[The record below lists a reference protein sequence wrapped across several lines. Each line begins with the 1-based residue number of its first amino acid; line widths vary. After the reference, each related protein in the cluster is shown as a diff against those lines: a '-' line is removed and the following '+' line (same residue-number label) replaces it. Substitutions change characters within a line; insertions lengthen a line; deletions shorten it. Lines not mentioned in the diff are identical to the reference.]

1 MSGNV
6 MESLSRA
13 VRGINRTLVLLGG
26 VALVAMMLLT
36 SANIFLRTVWLPVR
50 GTFEMMGFLGAVVV
64 SFSLGYTQ
72 LSRGHIA
79 VDVLF
84 HRFPD
89 GVVRFLTGV
98 NCVICGGFFS
108 LLAWQVGKKGL
119 ILMRTGEVSET
130 LRIPFYPVAFGVSLG
145 CGFLTVVFLADLVR
159 ILIGRR
165 TADR

>member
-13 VRGINRTLVLLGG
+13 VRGINRALVLLGG

-36 SANIFLRTVWLPVR
+36 SANIFLRTVWLPIR
-50 GTFEMMGFLGAVVV
+50 GTFELMGFLGAVAV

-72 LSRGHIA
+72 LGRGHIA

-84 HRFPD
+84 HRFPG
-89 GVVRFLTGV
+89 GVVRFLTGL
-98 NCVICGGFFS
+98 NSVICGGFFS

-130 LRIPFYPVAFGVSLG
+130 LRIPFYPVAFGVAAG
-145 CGFLTVVFLADLVR
+145 CGFLTLVFVADLVR
-159 ILIGRR
+159 VLVGQQ
-165 TADR
+165 ADSD

>member
-1 MSGNV
+1 
-6 MESLSRA
+6 MEPLSRA
-13 VRGINRTLVLLGG
+13 IRGINRALVLLGG

-98 NCVICGGFFS
+98 NSVICGAFFS
-108 LLAWQVGKKGL
+108 LLAWQVGKKGS

-130 LRIPFYPVAFGVSLG
+130 LRIPFYPVAFGVAVG
-145 CGFLTVVFLADLVR
+145 CAFLTLVFLADLVR
-159 ILIGRR
+159 VILGKR
-165 TADR
+165 AASH

>member
-1 MSGNV
+1 MI
-6 MESLSRA
+6 EFFFRT
-13 VRGINRTLVLLGG
+13 VRSVNRTLVLAGG

-36 SANIFLRTVWLPVR
+36 SANIFLRTVWLPIR
-50 GTFEMMGFLGAVVV
+50 GTFELMGFLGAVVA

-89 GVVRFLTGV
+89 PVVRVLTGV
-98 NCVICGGFFS
+98 NSVICGGFFA
-108 LLAWQVGKKGL
+108 LLAWQVGKKGA

-130 LRIPFYPVAFGVSLG
+130 LRIAFYPVAFGVALG
-145 CGFLTVVFLADLVR
+145 CGFLTLVFLADLVR
-159 ILIGRR
+159 VIAGTRDER
-165 TADR
+165 S